1 MSSSASSASSSGSPP
16 SAASSGDRQTVTLQ
30 SPESV
35 KAAGLRPASQR
46 ISAVL
51 ADIDGTLVRPDKS
64 LSDAT
69 IKAIKA
75 LEKAGIP
82 FSLASAR
89 PPRGLQ
95 PFITALDLTAPLAA
109 YNGGT
114 IVKPDL
120 TVLESLPIPADVAQR
135 AIDLLKSRGIG
146 AWVFTRG
153 TWEILDPNGDYVDLE
168 ERTIGYAPTVVKSFD
183 DLSSVD
189 KILAA
194 SKDEAGLIAAEKA
207 FAETFG
213 DTLSAHRSQA
223 YYLDITHPA
232 ANKGHAA
239 KAVAAHLNIPLSEL
253 AVLGDMGNDL
263 PMFKEAGLAIAM
275 GQSGEDI
282 QSQAHAVTLS
292 NADDGVAAAI
302 YELIMPRIAKKA

>member
-1 MSSSASSASSSGSPP
+1 MSSSAVSAQSSG
-16 SAASSGDRQTVTLQ
+16 ARKTVSLQ
-30 SPESV
+30 SPESL
-35 KAAGLRPASQR
+35 KAAGLQPASQR

-64 LSDAT
+64 LSEAT
-69 IKAIKA
+69 IQAIKA

-89 PPRGLQ
+89 PPRGLE
-95 PFITALDLTAPLAA
+95 PFIKALDLKAPLAA

-114 IVKPDL
+114 IVTPELK
-120 TVLESLPIPADVAQR
+120 VLESLPIPAAVAQR
-135 AIDLLKSRGIG
+135 AINLLKERGIG

-153 TWEILDPNGDYVDLE
+153 TWEILDPKGDYVDLE
-168 ERTIGYAPTVVKSFD
+168 ERTIGYAPTIVKSFD

-194 SKDEAGLIAAEKA
+194 SKDEVGLIAAEKA
-207 FAETFG
+207 FAEAFG
-213 DTLSAHRSQA
+213 NTLAAHRSQS
-223 YYLDITHPA
+223 YYLDITHPE
-232 ANKGHAA
+232 ANKGRAA

-263 PMFKEAGLAIAM
+263 PMFEKAGLAIAM

-302 YELIMPRIAKKA
+302 YELILPRIGKKQ